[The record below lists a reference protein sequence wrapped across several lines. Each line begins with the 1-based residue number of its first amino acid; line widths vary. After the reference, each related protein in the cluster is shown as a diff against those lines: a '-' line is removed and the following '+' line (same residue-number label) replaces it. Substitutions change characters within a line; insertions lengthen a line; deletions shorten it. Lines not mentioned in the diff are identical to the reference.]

1 MREKSILKRFSHTL
15 LLLAH
20 FAAFLAA
27 GVPFFVIMGQKYW
40 PLLTI
45 SRTLAVTL
53 LGFTMAYIFMGR
65 IYGGFDIGKRK
76 SKPII
81 YSQTAALLFTDAVAY
96 VFLSIMMSN
105 ETTENRLR
113 LANVWLLL
121 LAYAVQI
128 LVLIGLTY
136 AFNGLYFRI
145 HDPLN
150 CLVVT
155 RQDSDFMSF
164 VKEIRHFRK
173 QFHLTQAVDYR
184 HPALEEYIRAN
195 DIIFFYGLTPDERE
209 DGELY
214 AYRKKKDIYYSMTL
228 SDIVAL
234 RGETVYFSD
243 KSMIAS
249 PERYMSFEQRCIKR
263 GGDLLL
269 ASIALVILSPV
280 FLLTALAIKLE
291 DGGPVFYRQER
302 VTFGGRI
309 FRVIKFR
316 SMRAEDGEK
325 HVSVSKDDD
334 RITKV
339 GRFIRKYRIDE
350 IPQLIN
356 IIRSDMSIV
365 GPRPEM
371 VENVEKYTAEYPEFV
386 YRERAKAGLTGM
398 AQIYGKYNTSPKD
411 KLMLD
416 LSYIEHFSI
425 WLDLKLMFRT
435 VLVLF
440 TPEEST
446 EAFEE
451 DQSGAAETA
460 AEAYPDEDAEEN
472 AAEEVRDE

>member
-1 MREKSILKRFSHTL
+1 MKKKKSALQRFQHTL
-15 LLLAH
+15 LLLTH
-20 FAAFLAA
+20 VAAFLGALL
-27 GVPFFVIMGQKYW
+27 PYQLIMGQRYW
-40 PLLTI
+40 PLLRI
-45 SRTLAVTL
+45 SRTLAVTVL
-53 LGFTMAYIFMGR
+53 AFLMAYIFMSR

-81 YSQTAALLFTDAVAY
+81 YSQIAALLFTDLVAQ
-96 VFLSIMMSN
+96 VFLSVMLSN
-105 ETTENRLR
+105 ETSDNRFR
-113 LANVWLLL
+113 LANFWLML
-121 LAYAVQI
+121 LAYVVQV

-136 AFNGLYFRI
+136 GFNALYFRI
-145 HDPLN
+145 NAPAN
-150 CLVVT
+150 CLLVS
-155 RQDSDFMSF
+155 QKGADYQSF
-164 VKEIRHFRK
+164 VKEIQKFRK
-173 QFHLTQAVDYR
+173 QFHLTRMVDYR
-184 HPALEEYIRAN
+184 HPELKRLIEQN
-195 DIIFFYGLTPDERE
+195 DTIFFYGLTPEERE
-209 DGELY
+209 AGVLH
-214 AYRKKKDIYYSMTL
+214 AYRKKKDIYYSLNL

-234 RGETVYFSD
+234 RGQTVYYSD
-243 KSMIAS
+243 KSLIAS
-249 PERYMSFEQRCIKR
+249 PEHYMSFEQRCIKR
-263 GGDLLL
+263 AGDLFLSTL
-269 ASIALVILSPV
+269 ALVILSPV
-280 FLLTALAIKLE
+280 FLITALAIKLE

-309 FRVIKFR
+309 FEVRKFR
-316 SMRAEDGEK
+316 SMRAEDGAK

-339 GRFIRKYRIDE
+339 GRFIRKFRIDE

-356 IIRSDMSIV
+356 IIRSDMSLV

-416 LSYIEHFSI
+416 LSYIEQFSI

-446 EAFEE
+446 EAFAE
-451 DQSGAAETA
+451 DQSRQDDETFEGDGE
-460 AEAYPDEDAEEN
+460 EADN
-472 AAEEVRDE
+472 A